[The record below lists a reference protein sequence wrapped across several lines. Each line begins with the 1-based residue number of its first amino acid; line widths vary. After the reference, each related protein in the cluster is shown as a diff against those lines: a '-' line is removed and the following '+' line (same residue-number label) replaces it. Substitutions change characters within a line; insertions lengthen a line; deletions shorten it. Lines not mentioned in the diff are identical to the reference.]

1 MLASAAVHRQPLAI
15 VLRYDLLD
23 GLFNI
28 LPRQVLH
35 EDDWASKEIVDPLV
49 LMQWPWPLRESSPRA
64 GCGKSARPV
73 R

>member
-49 LMQWPWPLRESSPRA
+49 LM
-64 GCGKSARPV
+64 
-73 R
+73 